1 MARKS
6 LNLFAP
12 IFLGVFP
19 IHLLWSRNDF
29 SDEEFLKRKNPD
41 TLGLESYEYSLY
53 SQNGEDGIIRYLFS
67 EIGVSSK
74 MLLEFGFGVTENNS
88 LRLILKEG
96 WSGVLIDGSGASV
109 RAFNKAIK
117 KIGAGRVKGV
127 QQFLDLENLRSTILE
142 SGLPEQIDLLC
153 IDVDGND
160 YWFWEDITY
169 LNPRIVVIEYNASFG
184 PELSLAVPYDP
195 LFERH
200 EKHPGGFYHGA
211 SLIALTKLAHKKGY
225 ALVGCDSRGINAF
238 FVRRDCLSLSI
249 PEVLPLTAYHPHASR
264 LKKGFSCEEQFKMIK
279 DMRYSTI
286 E

>member
-1 MARKS
+1 M
-6 LNLFAP
+6 NLFAP

-19 IHLLWSRNDF
+19 LHLLWSRNDF
-29 SDEEFLKRKNPD
+29 SDEEFLKRKKAD
-41 TLGLESYEYSLY
+41 TPGLESYEYSLY

-67 EIGVSSK
+67 EVGVSSK

-96 WSGVLIDGSGASV
+96 WSGVLMDGSEASV

-117 KIGAGRVKGV
+117 KIGIGKVKAV

-142 SGLPEQIDLLC
+142 SGLPERIDLLS

-200 EKHPGGFYHGA
+200 EKHPSGFYHGA

-238 FVRRDCLSLSI
+238 FVRKDCLTESIKELSSLTSYR
-249 PEVLPLTAYHPHASR
+249 PNKNR
-264 LKKGFSCEEQFKMIK
+264 LERGISLEMQLNVIR
-279 DMRYSTI
+279 DMPYI
-286 E
+286 EIE